1 MELTSGNFILT
12 TKDLVIGY
20 DEPLISELNL
30 KITPGKITSIIGPS
44 GIGKT
49 TLLRTLS
56 GLVMP
61 LSGSIECN
69 VPRRGGLG
77 YIPQRL
83 GLVRHT
89 SVYHNVDLGARAGTR
104 FLSEPK
110 TWLKRRNDRVLSAI
124 ETMGLSDKIDE
135 PIRRL
140 SGGQQR
146 RVATARTLA
155 QQPGLILADEFLSEL
170 DDSNISLVI
179 NAVKEYLL
187 ESKSAM
193 IVVEHNVQ
201 RAVEISDEVLQISD
215 GKLRPYVN
223 SDSDREE
230 E

>member
-215 GKLRPYVN
+215 GRLRPYVN
-223 SDSDREE
+223 SDSDWEE

>member
-1 MELTSGNFILT
+1 MKLNSDNFILT

-61 LSGSIECN
+61 LSGTIECN

>member
-1 MELTSGNFILT
+1 MKLNSDNFILT

-20 DEPLISELNL
+20 DEPLISDLNL

>member
-155 QQPGLILADEFLSEL
+155 HQPGWILADEFLSEL